1 MADEEKEDKNKTEA
15 KEEPVIDEEYAKI
28 VDARRAVYDL
38 EIQREEINKKLENK
52 DKIISS
58 WKNQLEKIELDISR
72 ARANLKALMKS
83 YYNS

>member
-15 KEEPVIDEEYAKI
+15 KEQPGIDEEYAKI